1 MKKIYIIAVI
11 VITAFC
17 MSKLYNMKTKS
28 NPVESRG
35 IFISY
40 IECLN
45 HLKNKSEIE
54 TKSEIN
60 NIIDNVKKYHF
71 NRIYLQVRPFSD
83 SIYNSKI
90 FPSSYTIVSS
100 QGDKPSIDVLAYFI
114 SQAKKNNIELYAW
127 INPYRISND
136 TNTTKLS
143 NTNPAYKWL
152 NTNNVKI
159 IKDKGIFYNP
169 SSEEVINLIIEGV
182 KEIVRNY
189 KIDGILLDDY
199 FYPDDTID
207 LENYQKVASQIS
219 LTDYRLNKVNEL
231 VSGIYK
237 SIKEINNKIQFGI
250 SPDGNLDNNYN
261 IHYADVKTWL
271 SEDGYIDYIMPQLY
285 YGFNNETRP
294 FIKTLNEWNS
304 LIKNDT
310 KLITALSLYKAGTI
324 DKYAKAGKYEWI
336 ENSNIIRKQIQV
348 ARNIINYTGYAI
360 FRYDYFIN
368 NNNNNINLQQEIGEY
383 EKLF

>member
-40 IECLN
+40 IEYLN

-60 NIIDNVKKYHF
+60 NIIDNVKKHYF

-83 SIYNSKI
+83 SIYNSEI
-90 FPSSYTIVSS
+90 FPSSYTIVSN

-136 TNTTKLS
+136 TDTTKLS

-271 SEDGYIDYIMPQLY
+271 SEEGYIDYIMPQLY

-368 NNNNNINLQQEIGEY
+368 INNNTNLQQEIGEY

>member
-11 VITAFC
+11 AITAFC

-83 SIYNSKI
+83 SIYNSEI
-90 FPSSYTIVSS
+90 FPSSYTIVSN

>member
-60 NIIDNVKKYHF
+60 NIIDNVKKYYF

-83 SIYNSKI
+83 SIYNSEI
-90 FPSSYTIVSS
+90 FPSSYTIVSN

-136 TNTTKLS
+136 TDTTKLS

-271 SEDGYIDYIMPQLY
+271 SEEGYIDYIMPQLY

-368 NNNNNINLQQEIGEY
+368 INNNINLQQEIGEY

>member
-28 NPVESRG
+28 NSIESRG

-83 SIYNSKI
+83 SIYNSEI
-90 FPSSYTIVSS
+90 FPSSYTIVSN
-100 QGDKPSIDVLAYFI
+100 QGDKPSIDILAYFI
-114 SQAKKNNIELYAW
+114 SQVKKNNIELYAW

-136 TNTTKLS
+136 TDTTKLS

-368 NNNNNINLQQEIGEY
+368 INNKNLQQEIGEY

>member
-11 VITAFC
+11 AITAFC

-60 NIIDNVKKYHF
+60 NIIDNVKKYYF

-83 SIYNSKI
+83 SIYNSEI
-90 FPSSYTIVSS
+90 FPSSYTIVSN

-136 TNTTKLS
+136 TDTTKLS

-271 SEDGYIDYIMPQLY
+271 SEEGYIDYIMPQLY

-368 NNNNNINLQQEIGEY
+368 INNNINLQQEIGEY

>member
-83 SIYNSKI
+83 SIYNSEI
-90 FPSSYTIVSS
+90 FPSSYTIVSN

-136 TNTTKLS
+136 TDTTKLS

-182 KEIVRNY
+182 KEIVKNY
-189 KIDGILLDDY
+189 EIDGILLDDY

-271 SEDGYIDYIMPQLY
+271 SEEGYIDYIMPQLY

-368 NNNNNINLQQEIGEY
+368 INNNINLQQEIGEY

>member
-83 SIYNSKI
+83 SIYNSEI
-90 FPSSYTIVSS
+90 FPSSYTIVSN

-136 TNTTKLS
+136 TDTTKLS

-271 SEDGYIDYIMPQLY
+271 SEEGYIDYIMPQLY

-368 NNNNNINLQQEIGEY
+368 INDNINLQQEIGEY

>member
-40 IECLN
+40 IEYLN

-60 NIIDNVKKYHF
+60 NIIDNVKKYYF

-83 SIYNSKI
+83 SIYNSEI
-90 FPSSYTIVSS
+90 FPSSYTIVSN

-136 TNTTKLS
+136 TDTTKLS

-271 SEDGYIDYIMPQLY
+271 SEEGYIDYIMPQLY

-368 NNNNNINLQQEIGEY
+368 INDNINLQQEIGEY

>member
-71 NRIYLQVRPFSD
+71 NRIYLQVRSFSD
-83 SIYNSKI
+83 SIYNSEI
-90 FPSSYTIVSS
+90 FPSSYTIVSN

-136 TNTTKLS
+136 TDTTKLS

-368 NNNNNINLQQEIGEY
+368 INNNINLQQEIGEY

>member
-60 NIIDNVKKYHF
+60 NIIDNVKKYYF

-83 SIYNSKI
+83 SIYNSEI
-90 FPSSYTIVSS
+90 FPSSYTIVSN

-136 TNTTKLS
+136 TDTTKLS

-219 LTDYRLNKVNEL
+219 LADYRLNKVNEL
-231 VSGIYK
+231 ISGIYK

-271 SEDGYIDYIMPQLY
+271 SEEGYIDYIMPQLY

-368 NNNNNINLQQEIGEY
+368 INNNINLQQEIGEY

>member
-83 SIYNSKI
+83 SIYNSEI
-90 FPSSYTIVSS
+90 FPSSYTIVSN

-114 SQAKKNNIELYAW
+114 SQTKKNNIELYAW

-368 NNNNNINLQQEIGEY
+368 NNNINLQQEIGEY

>member
-28 NPVESRG
+28 NPIESRG

-45 HLKNKSEIE
+45 HLKNNSEIK

-83 SIYNSKI
+83 SIYNSEI
-90 FPSSYTIVSS
+90 FPSSYTIVSN

-136 TNTTKLS
+136 TDTTKLS

-182 KEIVRNY
+182 KEIVKNY

-271 SEDGYIDYIMPQLY
+271 SEEGYIDYIMPQLY

-368 NNNNNINLQQEIGEY
+368 INNNINLQQEIGEY

>member
-11 VITAFC
+11 AITAFC

-83 SIYNSKI
+83 SIYNSEI
-90 FPSSYTIVSS
+90 FPSSYTIVSN

-368 NNNNNINLQQEIGEY
+368 NNNNINLQQEIGEY

>member
-83 SIYNSKI
+83 SIYNSEI

-368 NNNNNINLQQEIGEY
+368 NNNNINLQQEIGEY

>member
-28 NPVESRG
+28 NPIESRG

-54 TKSEIN
+54 TKSKIN

-83 SIYNSKI
+83 SIYNSGI
-90 FPSSYTIVSS
+90 FPSSYTIVSN

-136 TNTTKLS
+136 TDTTKLS

-271 SEDGYIDYIMPQLY
+271 SEEGYIDYIMPQLY

-368 NNNNNINLQQEIGEY
+368 INNNINLQQEIGEY

>member
-11 VITAFC
+11 AITAFC

-83 SIYNSKI
+83 SIYNSEI
-90 FPSSYTIVSS
+90 FPSSYTIVSN

-368 NNNNNINLQQEIGEY
+368 INNNINLQQEIGEY

>member
-83 SIYNSKI
+83 SIYNSEI
-90 FPSSYTIVSS
+90 FPSSYTIVSN

-136 TNTTKLS
+136 TDTTKLS

-271 SEDGYIDYIMPQLY
+271 SEEGYIDYIMPQLY

-368 NNNNNINLQQEIGEY
+368 INNNINLQQEIGEY

>member
-54 TKSEIN
+54 TKNEIN

-83 SIYNSKI
+83 SIYNSEI
-90 FPSSYTIVSS
+90 FPSSYTIVSN

-114 SQAKKNNIELYAW
+114 SQTKKNNIELYAW

-368 NNNNNINLQQEIGEY
+368 NNNINLQQEIGEY

>member
-40 IECLN
+40 IEYLN

-60 NIIDNVKKYHF
+60 NIIDNVKKYYF

-83 SIYNSKI
+83 SIYNSEI
-90 FPSSYTIVSS
+90 FPSSYTIVSN

-136 TNTTKLS
+136 TDTTKLS

-271 SEDGYIDYIMPQLY
+271 SEEGYIDYIMPQLY

-368 NNNNNINLQQEIGEY
+368 INNNINLQQEIGEY

>member
-60 NIIDNVKKYHF
+60 NIIDNVKKYYF

-83 SIYNSKI
+83 SIYNSEI
-90 FPSSYTIVSS
+90 FPSSYTIVSN

-136 TNTTKLS
+136 TDTTKLS

-271 SEDGYIDYIMPQLY
+271 SEEGYIDYIMPQLY

-368 NNNNNINLQQEIGEY
+368 INDNINLQQEIGEY

>member
-28 NPVESRG
+28 NLVESRG

-60 NIIDNVKKYHF
+60 NIIDNVKKYYF

-83 SIYNSKI
+83 SIYNSEI
-90 FPSSYTIVSS
+90 FPSSYTIVSN

-136 TNTTKLS
+136 TDTTKLS

-271 SEDGYIDYIMPQLY
+271 SEEGYIDYIMPQLY

-368 NNNNNINLQQEIGEY
+368 INNNINLQQEIGEY